1 MQKVELL
8 KKLAELESV
17 NDQLQAELRD
27 LDQLMKELG
36 FVEGL
41 QSLKV
46 AAKEVIEDE
55 SEV

>member
-1 MQKVELL
+1 MHGAELL

-36 FVEGL
+36 FTDGL
-41 QSLKV
+41 QTLKK
-46 AAKEVIEDE
+46 AAQEVLEE
-55 SEV
+55 EREV